1 MQSYGEK
8 RWGKPPP
15 GYIPGL
21 GRGAVGFT
29 TRMDLG
35 PNRNIENFQYLNEK
49 NLNNYID
56 PSNNNKIEKFQAQL
70 IKQKLSNDEKLFN
83 NELMDDEDKDA
94 NEQYNF
100 FDKYMSERNK
110 NNKFKIEN
118 NKNNKARISIK
129 QTFSDLKLNLKKM
142 SDLDWENIPE
152 VKDFS
157 KKRKKK
163 ERYIPMTD
171 NEILSALNDTITPLN
186 LDNNTNSISKLENLS
201 SAKNSY
207 LQIMLDKTNN
217 NINNNNNSIDA
228 INYFSEL
235 SNINNQNKL
244 INYNKSEIQD
254 IKKTKLL
261 LNNLILTNQNNP
273 SSWLALARLEEL
285 DGKVEEARK
294 VILNSLKIITN
305 NEDLWLEAARL
316 LPINKSIEVLLKG
329 LTYLKKSE
337 KLWLTLI
344 NYEKDKNK
352 QKEYLKFALENVT
365 SSEKLW
371 KKLIDNEKDD
381 IDKTKEILYK
391 AIKYLPNSIEMWLA
405 LAKLETYEKSK
416 KILENAI
423 DLNKNSYDLYI
434 HLAILEETKE
444 KNEEKILNV
453 LNNAFEYFN
462 KNNIKI
468 SNEEWIKESIKCEKI
483 NCIITAKNIIKLC
496 IQNNYNNNYKEIKKI
511 FLKFINL
518 CEKEGCLEC
527 IINIYLCILETN
539 NYEDTLLWLNLIN
552 FLKNYEKK
560 NEIQNIIKLA
570 LDLCKKN
577 KQKETFSL
585 LYAKYLL
592 KEENITNSI
601 NFLTEYYNKFKST
614 NIIIA
619 LIKLYNL
626 QKNYDKSFEL
636 LKKNLDIKYD
646 ERLHMYLINQYRLIK
661 DYQNSLNECDNL
673 LNKNKYN
680 YKIYL
685 IKSQIHIESNN
696 NIEESI
702 NILKE
707 CIKIIPDQPIIYI
720 ELSKYILLLNDNNIS
735 ESRTILEKGL
745 SIKNNENNELIWIN
759 LIELEL
765 KNNNIKIAK
774 KILSRAINKFN
785 IIYKEKKIKY
795 TILLSYSIKFE
806 DNNNR
811 QSKAIDYLQLFNN
824 DAYIMY
830 TIGNIYSSLNDI
842 INSRKWYENAL
853 RENKDIGDIWL
864 FYYKSE
870 LDLNYEENKEE
881 YLNNIL
887 KRFEDSEPRHG
898 ILWPK
903 IKKNIKNW
911 NKNVKDILKENIFKI
926 DYNQIFQIDILL

>member
-70 IKQKLSNDEKLFN
+70 IKQKLSNEEKLFN
-83 NELMDDEDKDA
+83 NELMDDEDKEA

-496 IQNNYNNNYKEIKKI
+496 IKNNYNNNYKEIKKI

-527 IINIYLCILETN
+527 IINIYLSILEIN

-552 FLKNYEKK
+552 FLKNYKK
-560 NEIQNIIKLA
+560 
-570 LDLCKKN
+570 KK
-577 KQKETFSL
+577 
-585 LYAKYLL
+585 
-592 KEENITNSI
+592 
-601 NFLTEYYNKFKST
+601 
-614 NIIIA
+614 
-619 LIKLYNL
+619 
-626 QKNYDKSFEL
+626 
-636 LKKNLDIKYD
+636 KKK
-646 ERLHMYLINQYRLIK
+646 
-661 DYQNSLNECDNL
+661 
-673 LNKNKYN
+673 
-680 YKIYL
+680 
-685 IKSQIHIESNN
+685 
-696 NIEESI
+696 
-702 NILKE
+702 
-707 CIKIIPDQPIIYI
+707 
-720 ELSKYILLLNDNNIS
+720 
-735 ESRTILEKGL
+735 
-745 SIKNNENNELIWIN
+745 
-759 LIELEL
+759 
-765 KNNNIKIAK
+765 
-774 KILSRAINKFN
+774 
-785 IIYKEKKIKY
+785 
-795 TILLSYSIKFE
+795 
-806 DNNNR
+806 
-811 QSKAIDYLQLFNN
+811 
-824 DAYIMY
+824 
-830 TIGNIYSSLNDI
+830 
-842 INSRKWYENAL
+842 
-853 RENKDIGDIWL
+853 
-864 FYYKSE
+864 
-870 LDLNYEENKEE
+870 
-881 YLNNIL
+881 
-887 KRFEDSEPRHG
+887 
-898 ILWPK
+898 
-903 IKKNIKNW
+903 
-911 NKNVKDILKENIFKI
+911 
-926 DYNQIFQIDILL
+926 